1 MASTPVEFK
10 APTGLTLT
18 LSLYAFGSDT
28 LANSGGAD
36 TCTERTNAKG
46 IYTATVTEAIS
57 GWHDVKILSGSA
69 VVATYAVFLV
79 DDTNTH
85 RCVELSDVYAIGG
98 TAQTGRD
105 IGTSVLV
112 GDKTGFALTAAYDA
126 AKTAAQAGDE
136 MDLVDAPNAAAV
148 NAIAEEVESHL
159 LDEGDSQMLINAIVG
174 AIGNTNIDQTVLV
187 AAIRADLERS
197 GGNLN
202 TLISRLTSQRATNL
216 DNLDAAVSTR
226 LAGASYTA
234 PDNSTISTINTKLG
248 TPSVSIAADI
258 ATVDTVVDQILAD
271 TGTDGV
277 VVAAGSKTGYAL
289 TSGERDSIAA
299 ALLDLSNGVETSLTL
314 RGAMRLI
321 AAASAGKLSGA
332 GTTTITIRN
341 VGDTKSRIT
350 ATVDADGNRSS
361 VTVDAA

>member
-10 APTGLTLT
+10 APSGLTLT
-18 LSLYAFGSDT
+18 LSLYALGSDT

-36 TCTERTNAKG
+36 TCTERSNAKG

-85 RCVELSDVYAIGG
+85 RCVDLSDVYAIGG

-112 GDKTGFALTAAYDA
+112 GDKTGFALTSAYDA

-136 MDLVDAPNAAAV
+136 MDLVDAPNATAV
-148 NAIAEEVESHL
+148 NAIAVEVESHL
-159 LDEGDSQMLINAIVG
+159 LNEGDSQMLINAIVA
-174 AIGNTNIDQTVLV
+174 AIGNVNMDEVALV

-216 DNLDAAVSTR
+216 DNLDV
-226 LAGASYTA
+226 AS
-234 PDNSTISTINTKLG
+234 STINTKLG

-299 ALLDLSNGVETSLTL
+299 ALLDLSNGIETSLTL

-332 GTTTITIRN
+332 GTTNITIRS
-341 VGDTKSRIT
+341 VGDSKTRIT
-350 ATVDADGNRSS
+350 ATVTENGDRTS
-361 VTVDAA
+361 VTVDAT